1 MSPSAQVLF
10 RASPEAKSLAARRAA
25 ESGVSLSRALAALLL
40 AYGSGEI
47 EVRVVAARPGRPKSV
62 RPAPRKAKPV
72 RPSAKR
78 RKLTTKT

>member
-25 ESGVSLSRALAALLL
+25 ASGVSLSRALAALLL

-47 EVRVVAARPGRPKSV
+47 EVRVVAAAMGRPKSA
-62 RPAPRKAKPV
+62 PARKPV
-72 RPSAKR
+72 GKK
-78 RKLTTKT
+78 KLTKTPPWSP